1 MKYSRFNILLDKGT
15 YLLAYNTLSKAM
27 VRIKKEDF
35 SIENSLLIDKGFVT
49 AEDEDLKLYKYFY
62 LSRLFDNKNI
72 SVSIATT
79 MACNLRC
86 PYCFEEGNKSNEM
99 MSEDVAE
106 AIVKYL
112 VAKRKH
118 EINVTWFGGE
128 PLMNFK
134 VIEKIS
140 NSLKEHNVTFSAS
153 IITNGTL
160 LTDDMIRKLT
170 HFSINSIQIT
180 LDGEQEQHNA
190 KRFFANGKGTYLH
203 ILENVDNLL
212 RLSDIRVV
220 LKVNLDKENILSYE
234 KLCKEIKKRYGD
246 YIDKKRVI
254 ISHNFVRNRNNFK
267 GCENCLSEEE
277 YFDRF
282 YDNNKA
288 INYIS
293 NIAAPCP
300 LRSRSDFAIGPDG
313 NIYKCLEFLGNKKK
327 TVGNI
332 LSYDINVKNQA
343 CYALDFIPFDDNKCC
358 NCEILPLC
366 GGGCPIDR
374 ESAIKQHQQVH
385 CSVLKKRIRQIIEDF
400 LNSSNIK

>member
-15 YLLAYNTLSKAM
+15 YFLAYNTLSKAM

-160 LTDDMIRKLT
+160 LTDDMI
-170 HFSINSIQIT
+170 
-180 LDGEQEQHNA
+180 
-190 KRFFANGKGTYLH
+190 
-203 ILENVDNLL
+203 
-212 RLSDIRVV
+212 
-220 LKVNLDKENILSYE
+220 
-234 KLCKEIKKRYGD
+234 
-246 YIDKKRVI
+246 
-254 ISHNFVRNRNNFK
+254 
-267 GCENCLSEEE
+267 
-277 YFDRF
+277 
-282 YDNNKA
+282 
-288 INYIS
+288 
-293 NIAAPCP
+293 
-300 LRSRSDFAIGPDG
+300 
-313 NIYKCLEFLGNKKK
+313 
-327 TVGNI
+327 
-332 LSYDINVKNQA
+332 
-343 CYALDFIPFDDNKCC
+343 
-358 NCEILPLC
+358 
-366 GGGCPIDR
+366 
-374 ESAIKQHQQVH
+374 
-385 CSVLKKRIRQIIEDF
+385 
-400 LNSSNIK
+400 

>member
-15 YLLAYNTLSKAM
+15 YFLAYNTLSKAM

-203 ILENVDNLL
+203 ILEV
-212 RLSDIRVV
+212 SV
-220 LKVNLDKENILSYE
+220 S
-234 KLCKEIKKRYGD
+234 
-246 YIDKKRVI
+246 
-254 ISHNFVRNRNNFK
+254 
-267 GCENCLSEEE
+267 
-277 YFDRF
+277 
-282 YDNNKA
+282 A
-288 INYIS
+288 M
-293 NIAAPCP
+293 
-300 LRSRSDFAIGPDG
+300 
-313 NIYKCLEFLGNKKK
+313 
-327 TVGNI
+327 
-332 LSYDINVKNQA
+332 Q
-343 CYALDFIPFDDNKCC
+343 PF
-358 NCEILPLC
+358 
-366 GGGCPIDR
+366 
-374 ESAIKQHQQVH
+374 
-385 CSVLKKRIRQIIEDF
+385 F
-400 LNSSNIK
+400 